1 MSGRP
6 PRLGRVRVPG
16 GRALQDPVLRI
27 LSFSTFVS
35 TLGRGVFLAVTVLYF
50 SLILGLSAIEVSI
63 VYAVGA
69 VVGAGGSA
77 LAGQLSDVLS
87 ARRVHLVSML
97 LTGVI
102 LAAYAFAAD
111 FWSVLVIASVES
123 AAFGGLHASQSA
135 IIARAF
141 DGAHRV
147 QTRAILRTVTNIGI
161 AVGAGVAAIPL
172 AIGTAGAFQTVILVA
187 AAMFALSSLFL
198 LRLPARVDAQRTGEE
213 GDERRLTKAES
224 RAHSPW
230 RDPRYLAMTFLN
242 GIFGIQFALQ
252 EMGIPLW
259 IADHTVAPTATVS
272 VLLVLNTLIVIA
284 LQVPLS
290 KGTHELRRAG
300 IVIAIAG
307 GLMVVACVL
316 YAGAGVAGVLLPF
329 AVTLLVGGA
338 IAGAFAEV
346 LQQAG
351 SWGLGFELADPVR
364 AGAYQGVFG
373 MGFSVAGLVAPFI
386 VTVTVL
392 TMGVPGWFVLAGI
405 FVLAAAGMSAIAWT
419 AKRPVAVEAPVPEAA
434 A

>member
-1 MSGRP
+1 MRFARP
-6 PRLGRVRVPG
+6 A
-16 GRALQDPVLRI
+16 ALADPVLRI
-27 LSFSTFVS
+27 LTFSTFVA

-50 SLILGLSAIEVSI
+50 ARFIGLSAIEISI
-63 VYAVGA
+63 VFAISA
-69 VVGAGGSA
+69 LVGAGAGA
-77 LAGQLSDVLS
+77 LAGQLSDVFS
-87 ARRVHLVSML
+87 ARRVHLVSVL
-97 LTGVI
+97 ATGVV
-102 LAAYAFAAD
+102 LAAYAFASD
-111 FWSVLVIASVES
+111 FWSVLVIASLES

-141 DGAHRV
+141 DGPHRV
-147 QTRAILRTVTNIGI
+147 GTRAILRTVTNIGI
-161 AVGAGVAAIPL
+161 AVGSGLAAIAL
-172 AIGTAGAFQTVILVA
+172 AIDTVEAYRTVIVIA
-187 AAMFALSSLFL
+187 AAFFLLSSLFL
-198 LRLPARVDAQRTGEE
+198 LRLPASVDAKHVDAE
-213 GDERRLTKAES
+213 GNERKLTRAES

-230 RDPRYLAMTFLN
+230 RDPRYLAMTALN

-259 IADHTVAPTATVS
+259 IADHTVAPEATVS
-272 VLLVLNTLIVIA
+272 LLLVLNTLIVIA

-290 KGTHELRRAG
+290 RGTHELRRAG

-307 GLMVVACVL
+307 GLMIVACLL
-316 YAGAGVAGVLLPF
+316 YAGAGIAGVVLPF

-373 MGFSVAGLVAPFI
+373 MGFSLGGMVAPFI
-386 VTVTVL
+386 VTATIL

-405 FVLAAAGMSAIAWT
+405 FVLAAAGLTAIALT
-419 AKRPVAVEAPVPEAA
+419 SARQVLPAREEQPAA
-434 A
+434 

>member
-1 MSGRP
+1 MRIARP
-6 PRLGRVRVPG
+6 A
-16 GRALQDPVLRI
+16 ALADPVLRI
-27 LSFSTFVS
+27 LAFSTFVS

-50 SLILGLSAIEVSI
+50 AIIIGLSPVQVSI

-97 LTGVI
+97 LTGVF
-102 LAAYAFAAD
+102 LACYAFASD
-111 FWSVLVIASVES
+111 FWAVLVIASLES
-123 AAFGGLHASQSA
+123 VAFGGLHSSQSA

-141 DGAHRV
+141 EGPLRV

-172 AIGTAGAFQTVILVA
+172 AIRTAEAFQIVIVVA
-187 AAMFALSSLFL
+187 AAMFAISSLFL
-198 LRLPARVDAQRTGEE
+198 IRLPARVDARRTDDE
-213 GDERRLTKAES
+213 GNERVKLTKAES

-230 RDPRYLAMTFLN
+230 RDPRYLAMTVLN

-252 EMGIPLW
+252 ELGIPLW
-259 IADHTVAPTATVS
+259 IADHTVAPEATVS
-272 VLLVLNTLIVIA
+272 LLLVLNTLIVIA

-300 IVIAIAG
+300 TVIAIAG
-307 GLMVVACVL
+307 GLMVVACLL
-316 YAGAGVAGVLLPF
+316 YAGSGISGVLLPF
-329 AVTLLVGGA
+329 AITLLVGGA

-373 MGFSVAGLVAPFI
+373 MGYSVAGFVAPFI
-386 VTVTVL
+386 VTATVL

-405 FVLAAAGMSAIAWT
+405 FVLAAAGMTAIAWT
-419 AKRPVAVEAPVPEAA
+419 AKRAVTQSEATTLQ
-434 A
+434 

>member
-1 MSGRP
+1 MK
-6 PRLGRVRVPG
+6 LPG
-16 GRALQDPVLRI
+16 ATALQDPVLRI
-27 LSFSTFVS
+27 LTFSTFVS

-50 SLILGLSAIEVSI
+50 SLILGLSAIEISI

-77 LAGQLSDVLS
+77 LAGQLSDVTS
-87 ARRVHLVSML
+87 ARRVHLVSVL

-102 LAAYAFAAD
+102 LAAYAFAGD
-111 FWSVLVIASVES
+111 FWSVLVIASLES
-123 AAFGGLHASQSA
+123 VAFGGLHASQSA

-141 DGAHRV
+141 DGPHRV
-147 QTRAILRTVTNIGI
+147 ETRAILRTVTNIGI
-161 AVGAGVAAIPL
+161 AVGAGVSAIPL
-172 AIGTAGAFQTVILVA
+172 AIGTSEAFQLVILAA
-187 AAMFALSSLFL
+187 AAMFAISSLFL
-198 LRLPARVDAQRTGEE
+198 IRLPASVDARQTDDDGNESK
-213 GDERRLTKAES
+213 LTKEQS

-252 EMGIPLW
+252 EMGVPLW
-259 IADHTVAPTATVS
+259 IAEHTVAPESTVS
-272 VLLVLNTLIVIA
+272 LLLVLNTLIVIA

-290 KGTHELRRAG
+290 RGTHELRRAG

-307 GLMVVACVL
+307 GLMVVACLL
-316 YAGAGVAGVLLPF
+316 YAGAGLAGIVLPF

-373 MGFSVAGLVAPFI
+373 MGYSVAGFVAPFI
-386 VTVTVL
+386 VTATVL

-419 AKRPVAVEAPVPEAA
+419 AKRAVIPVAADGKPPDDEALPA
-434 A
+434 